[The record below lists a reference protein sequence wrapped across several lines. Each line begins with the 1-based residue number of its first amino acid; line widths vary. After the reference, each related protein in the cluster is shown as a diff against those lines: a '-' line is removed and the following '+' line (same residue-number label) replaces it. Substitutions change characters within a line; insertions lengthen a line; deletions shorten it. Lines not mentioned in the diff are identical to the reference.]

1 MLIVFVTFALLASA
15 ITVNKLILAV
25 LPPILAVAVRM
36 LVAGVIIISY
46 CLFKKSER
54 IKLSYLKQ
62 DLVVILGVALLTTS
76 VPSLLKSYALKNMLS
91 SKVTLLGSIDPFVT
105 AVYSYFLFN
114 EKVTLNKLWGIIIS
128 VIGLSIL
135 VVSTTN
141 TEIGVASFGILS
153 YPEIATFLSVAISR
167 YGWMIVQMLLKRER
181 YSPLELNGVTMTI
194 TGIVATISSLTQET
208 LPSITQ
214 IDFRLVCLIL
224 YTIFVGNIL
233 AYRLY
238 GKILKEHSS
247 TLIALSGFSVPILV
261 YLYGL
266 IFLGEQWSN
275 IFLISAIITLIGLL
289 IFYKEDLRTRK
300 KTEEI
305 TVT

>member
-1 MLIVFVTFALLASA
+1 MLIVFMTFALLASA
-15 ITVNKLILAV
+15 ITVNKLILAT
-25 LPPILAVAVRM
+25 LPPILAVAIRM

-54 IKLSYLKQ
+54 IKLGYLKQ
-62 DLVVILGVALLTTS
+62 DMVVILGVALLTTS
-76 VPSLLKSYALKNMLS
+76 VPSILKSYALKNMLS

-105 AVYSYFLFN
+105 AIYSYFLFN
-114 EKVTLNKLWGIIIS
+114 EKLTLNKLLGIIVA

-135 VVSTTN
+135 VVSTSN
-141 TEIGVASFGILS
+141 TEIGGISFGVLS

-181 YSPLELNGVTMTI
+181 YTPLELNGVTMTI
-194 TGIVATISSLTQET
+194 TGVVSMISSLWQET
-208 LPSITQ
+208 LPDISQ
-214 IDFRLVCLIL
+214 FDFKLISFIL
-224 YTIFVGNIL
+224 YTIFIGNIL

-247 TLIALSGFSVPILV
+247 TLIALAGFSVPIFV

-266 IFLGEQWSN
+266 IFLGEHWSN
-275 IFLISAIITLIGLL
+275 IFVISAIITLIGLF
-289 IFYKEDLRTRK
+289 IFYKEDLK
-300 KTEEI
+300 AKQLKEI
-305 TVT
+305 LE

>member
-15 ITVNKLILAV
+15 ITVNKLILAI

-114 EKVTLNKLWGIIIS
+114 EKLTLNKLWGIIIA

-135 VVSTTN
+135 VASTTN

-247 TLIALSGFSVPILV
+247 TLIALSGFSVPIFV
-261 YLYGL
+261 YFYGL

-275 IFLISAIITLIGLL
+275 IFVISAIITLIGLL
-289 IFYKEDLRTRK
+289 IFYKEDLRTK
-300 KTEEI
+300 QLQEVLE
-305 TVT
+305 

>member
-54 IKLSYLKQ
+54 IKLSYLKDKQ
-62 DLVVILGVALLTTS
+62 VVIDAGTA
-76 VPSLLKSYALKNMLS
+76 
-91 SKVTLLGSIDPFVT
+91 KVTLLGSIDPFVT

-247 TLIALSGFSVPILV
+247 TLIALSGFSVPIFV

-275 IFLISAIITLIGLL
+275 IFVISAIITLIGLL